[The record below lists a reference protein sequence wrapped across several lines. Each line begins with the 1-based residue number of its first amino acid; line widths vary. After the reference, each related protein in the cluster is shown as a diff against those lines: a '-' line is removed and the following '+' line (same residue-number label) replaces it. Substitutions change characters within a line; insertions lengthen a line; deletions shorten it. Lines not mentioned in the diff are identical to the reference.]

1 MTVDQALVDLDDV
14 APDGIAVVER
24 DGPGL
29 HAVARFL
36 DHDALP
42 LALAGD
48 GGEAM
53 TFLWQGGTSSYVL
66 SVFRD
71 GRPVRR
77 LVRAD
82 GEIVVDEG
90 PALAIEAATGWSDED
105 GPGDDEAA
113 LFALATALTEE
124 AVGSE
129 AWGTR
134 MASVHRRRRRW
145 PDPFF

>member
-1 MTVDQALVDLDDV
+1 MTVDQALADIDDI

-24 DGPGL
+24 DRPGL
-29 HAVARFL
+29 HAVARFH

-42 LALAGD
+42 RALAGD

-82 GEIVVDEG
+82 GEIVIDEG
-90 PALAIEAATGWSDED
+90 PALPIETATGWSEDD
-105 GPGDDEAA
+105 GPGDDEEA
-113 LFALATALTEE
+113 LFALAAALTDE
-124 AVGSE
+124 AVGEE
-129 AWGTR
+129 AWRAR
-134 MASVHRRRRRW
+134 MTSVHRRRRRAG
-145 PDPFF
+145 PI